1 MGNKLFIGNISFSV
15 DDSSLTDAFSQY
27 GTVTSAR
34 VVTDKHS
41 GRSRGFGFVEM
52 SSDAEATAA
61 IEGLNGKDFS
71 GRELAV
77 SEAKPQAPR
86 EGGGGYGDR
95 SSGGG
100 GGGGGG
106 RRSW

>member
-15 DDSSLTDAFSQY
+15 DDSALNELFAGF
-27 GTVTSAR
+27 GTVSSAR

-52 SSDAEATAA
+52 GSDSEASAA
-61 IEGLNGKDFS
+61 INGLNGKDVA
-71 GRELAV
+71 GREMSV

-86 EGGGGYGDR
+86 ENSYGSQR
-95 SSGGG
+95 SGGG
-100 GGGGGG
+100 GQGGG
-106 RRSW
+106 RRW